1 MSCIQSLLAAIINLL
16 IILTGAL
23 LLSLDIIQVDD
34 LPLCLRFDLH
44 DGLPLDVLP
53 APALSQHHPQS
64 ELQILGDLPPPHCPD
79 SNDRSDQ
86 ENRGTMSL

>member
-53 APALSQHHPQS
+53 ASPLPQHYPQS
-64 ELQILGDLPPPHCPD
+64 QIHPLCNLPPSRSSD
-79 SNDRSDQ
+79 SNDRS
-86 ENRGTMSL
+86 GS